1 MGHAPEWHK
10 HLNFGSKDGFRE
22 PFPGRV
28 HTEEASMAREPPALH
43 VVVPLAA
50 PVEDDADTRA
60 LDLDSLFRRYS
71 SYVAAVAHRLLGR
84 DEDVDDT
91 VQEVFLAA
99 VRGLRTV
106 RDPQAVKSWLAC
118 IAVRVSR
125 RKLRKRRLRS
135 FLGLEDPATYGKVT
149 DTSASPEQRALL
161 ERVYRVLDDMPTGDR
176 IAWALRYVEGEP
188 LESVAALSG
197 CSLATAK
204 RRIRA
209 AARTIEEA

>member
-1 MGHAPEWHK
+1 MQ
-10 HLNFGSKDGFRE
+10 
-22 PFPGRV
+22 
-28 HTEEASMAREPPALH
+28 REPPALH
-43 VVVPLAA
+43 IVA
-50 PVEDDADTRA
+50 PVPATLPPESDANA
-60 LDLDSLFRRYS
+60 LDLDTLFRRYS

-84 DEDVDDT
+84 DDEVDDT

-118 IAVRVSR
+118 IAVRVAR

-149 DTSASPEQRALL
+149 DPGASPEQRALL
-161 ERVYRVLDDMPTGDR
+161 ERVYRVLDEMPTGDR

-209 AARTIEEA
+209 AARTIEEAFSDG

>member
-1 MGHAPEWHK
+1 MP
-10 HLNFGSKDGFRE
+10 
-22 PFPGRV
+22 
-28 HTEEASMAREPPALH
+28 REPPALH
-43 VVVPLAA
+43 VVA
-50 PVEDDADTRA
+50 PISATSPPESDAHA
-60 LDLDSLFRRYS
+60 LDLDTLFRRYS

-84 DEDVDDT
+84 DDEVDDT

-99 VRGLRTV
+99 VRGLHSV

-118 IAVRVSR
+118 IAVRVAR

-135 FLGLEDPATYGKVT
+135 FFGLEDPATYGKVT
-149 DTSASPEQRALL
+149 DSAASPEQRALL
-161 ERVYRVLDDMPTGDR
+161 ERVYRVLDEMPTGDR
-176 IAWALRYVEGEP
+176 VAWALRYVEGEP

-209 AARTIEEA
+209 AARTIEEAFSDG